1 MVVSSLTVDPA
12 ADGNQLNTAPA
23 EEISY
28 DSTVEL
34 IQDGEDVEES
44 KQLDDTPD
52 WFVISF

>member
-1 MVVSSLTVDPA
+1 MTVDPA